1 MTPTIDATER
11 AVSREQLEDLAD
23 VARLALEEAERT
35 AAAALAEFQQAME
48 SDPGQVD
55 LAEYAE
61 AQRQWPG
68 KVAQARLRADQAAL
82 KLTEF
87 DLGGSS
93 EALATAKAAV
103 AAAEA
108 AEREANKKL
117 QVERG
122 VYSRFH
128 GRYQHL
134 IEERRRL
141 SEAITR
147 HKSMI
152 ASIATPGSKGNTWRP
167 RP

>member
-11 AVSREQLEDLAD
+11 GQLEDLAD
-23 VARLALEEAERT
+23 AARLALEEAERT

-55 LAEYAE
+55 LADYAE

-68 KVAQARLRADQAAL
+68 RIAQARLRADQAAL

-87 DLGGSS
+87 DLVGST
-93 EALATAKAAV
+93 EELATAKAAV
-103 AAAEA
+103 AGAEA
-108 AEREANKKL
+108 KEREANKKL
-117 QVERG
+117 QAERV

-134 IEERRRL
+134 IEKRRQL
-141 SEAITR
+141 SDAITQ
-147 HKSMI
+147 HKGMI